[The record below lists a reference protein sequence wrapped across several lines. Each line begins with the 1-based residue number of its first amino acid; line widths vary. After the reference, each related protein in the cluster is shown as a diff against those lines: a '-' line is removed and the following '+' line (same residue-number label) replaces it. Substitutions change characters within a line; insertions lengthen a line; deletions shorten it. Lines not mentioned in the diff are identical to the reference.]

1 MFSYTGISGYF
12 YVFITITDF
21 IYSYKVMGS
30 HSNATSLYDMIS
42 SRRYV
47 YVRPVIDQSK
57 PIQINMALYLSKLRK
72 FDEISGEL
80 GLTAY
85 FEIRWVDET
94 LFWDPEDY
102 ANITDLLLPHGTIWK
117 PSFVSGNPYDDFS
130 VIHNDETLIRL
141 QYNGS
146 VTWKPA
152 DTFGIS
158 CEADVSQYPFDEQT
172 CYFPIVPW
180 NYLPRELSILP
191 LADHVNMDRYVP
203 HNVWEIKDTA
213 VWKPYVEK
221 QEVLVF
227 KFNLKRNSGFY
238 LLNLIF
244 PICVLGIMNLFVFLL
259 PPESG
264 ERVGYSITVL
274 LSIVVFLT
282 ITSNSLPGTSEPRM
296 PTIFL
301 LLTGYVV
308 ISVLIVISV
317 IIGLRFYLRDQ
328 ELPVSAYWKSLIL
341 FYRIILDR
349 RIRRKI
355 NIEENLQKEIINHT
369 ENGQDYDKE
378 TVTWKTV
385 GETADVIFCFMF
397 LLMII
402 VVNTL
407 YFVDVYGHSVF

>member
-1 MFSYTGISGYF
+1 
-12 YVFITITDF
+12 
-21 IYSYKVMGS
+21 
-30 HSNATSLYDMIS
+30 
-42 SRRYV
+42 
-47 YVRPVIDQSK
+47 
-57 PIQINMALYLSKLRK
+57 MAFYLSKLRK

-102 ANITDLLLPHGTIWK
+102 GNITDILLPHGTIWK
-117 PSFVSGNPYDDFS
+117 PSFVSGYPYDDFS
-130 VIHNDETLIRL
+130 VIYSDETLIRL

-158 CEADVSQYPFDEQT
+158 CEADVSKYPFDEQT
-172 CYFPIVPW
+172 CNFPIVPC
-180 NYLPRELSILP
+180 NYLPRELTILP

-203 HNVWEIKDTA
+203 HNVWEIKGTA
-213 VWKPYVEK
+213 VWKPYVEQ

-227 KFNLKRNSGFY
+227 KFNFKRNSGFY
-238 LLNLIF
+238 LLNLIL
-244 PICVLGIMNLFVFLL
+244 PICVLGILNLFVFLL

-296 PTIFL
+296 STIFL

-328 ELPVSAYWKSLIL
+328 ELSVSVYWESLIL
-341 FYRIILDR
+341 FYR
-349 RIRRKI
+349 K
-355 NIEENLQKEIINHT
+355 
-369 ENGQDYDKE
+369 
-378 TVTWKTV
+378 
-385 GETADVIFCFMF
+385 AC
-397 LLMII
+397 
-402 VVNTL
+402 
-407 YFVDVYGHSVF
+407 